1 MSDPSGAPNY
11 DFDGITEEDRQE
23 IMLEIEK
30 VAGENRISLTNDLFE
45 FTARKNGAAFPV
57 LVNVAGLLLLAAG
70 VAAFLFIFQTDEA
83 EIKDAGRVE
92 ITSESLLIE
101 EIRRTAQ
108 EELAAKDQ
116 EIAEIQTRLGEI
128 DAERSALVGSL
139 ETKVAQREAELRREL
154 EAELEAERQ
163 RLRSLDLSEQEIE
176 LRLASFAEVKE
187 REFAQRLDQ
196 FRRQT
201 ELEQTRLV
209 QELNQREAEYTRSLE
224 DAARE
229 RQELQA
235 DSAERLAA
243 LQREFDQQLA
253 EGRAQLDETQAE
265 LRRLNRQ
272 QEQTEFL
279 GGQIRGIFQIAADA
293 LAQGNHRMARE
304 RLDDLRTL
312 LNDEAVLRTPVLA
325 ERRPTDLLLTNLFET
340 LIDLDERFGSTEAER
355 RLNEGALVERVSAL
369 VDRAAVEAEAGRT
382 DSAVALYR
390 QALEV
395 IPAVSESYNFLGD
408 PDDAD
413 VAANLVAANEE
424 AAQLITEADRARAG
438 GRFSAAI
445 DRYATVLRD
454 YPRSRYRTDAI
465 AGIETTYADAQSRD
479 LTLQDSLTASLADV
493 ESDRGRLEEE
503 LAEAQAELARLRVAS
518 ARSEAKIEDLNGR
531 IATLQNRP
539 NTSESDVAALRR
551 ELTRSQ
557 ESLQAEQERAERLE
571 EQVATREAALQE
583 TEEELLAA
591 LEELAIAKV
600 ITESGLDTERELLEE
615 VVRLQALEA
624 EVTALRDN
632 WEAYREEVA
641 TIAAQSDM
649 GPNQAP
655 TTSPELELLEAR
667 VSLERFLGEPTM
679 QRYFPEIS
687 QEIGRFYNA
696 FAAGGREN
704 ALLDASDIL
713 LDLSYAEDNAERMAL
728 VRNARGEAEPALAD
742 FLTELEVLLSTVY

>member
-1 MSDPSGAPNY
+1 MSDPANTNV
-11 DFDGITEEDRQE
+11 DNFDGITEEDRDE
-23 IMLEIEK
+23 IMLEIER

-70 VAAFLFIFQTDEA
+70 IAAFLFIFQADDA
-83 EIKDAGRVE
+83 EIKEAGRVE

-128 DAERSALVGSL
+128 DAERSALAGSL
-139 ETKVAQREAELRREL
+139 EEQVALREEELRREL
-154 EAELEAERQ
+154 EAELEAERR

-176 LRLASFAEVKE
+176 LRIASFAEVKE

-196 FRRQT
+196 FRRQK

-224 DAARE
+224 DAARQRE
-229 RQELQA
+229 ALQA
-235 DSAERLAA
+235 DSAEQLAA

-253 EGRAQLDETQAE
+253 AGRAELDETQAE
-265 LRRLNRQ
+265 LLRLNRQ
-272 QEQTEFL
+272 QEQAEFL
-279 GGQIRGIFQIAADA
+279 GSQIRGLYQIAAEA
-293 LAQGNHRMARE
+293 LRQGNHQLAKD
-304 RLDDLRTL
+304 RLDDLRVL
-312 LNDEAVLRTPVLA
+312 LNDESVLRTPAVA

-340 LIDLDERFGSTEAER
+340 LIDLDARFGSAEAER
-355 RLNEGALVERVSAL
+355 RLNQGELVERVSEL
-369 VDRAAVEAEAGRT
+369 VGRASAEAEAGRT
-382 DSAVALYR
+382 ETAVGLYR

-395 IPAVSESYNFLGD
+395 IPAVSESYSFLGD

-413 VAANLVAANEE
+413 VAADLATANEE
-424 AAQLITEADRARAG
+424 SARLVAEAERARTD
-438 GRFSAAI
+438 GRFSVAI
-445 DRYATVLRD
+445 DRYTTVLRD

-465 AGIETTYADAQSRD
+465 AGIEATYAAAQSRD

-493 ESDRGRLEEE
+493 ESERGRIAEE
-503 LAEAQAELARLRVAS
+503 LASTQNDLERVQTIS
-518 ARSEAKIEDLNGR
+518 ARQNERIEQLTGR
-531 IATLQNRP
+531 IATLQDRP
-539 NTSESDVAALRR
+539 DTSASEVEALQR
-551 ELTRSQ
+551 ELTRSR
-557 ESLQAEQERAERLE
+557 ESLQAEQERAETLE
-571 EQVATREAALQE
+571 EAVAIRETALQE
-583 TEEELLAA
+583 TEAELVET
-591 LEELAIAKV
+591 LEELAIAQV
-600 ITESGLDTERELLEE
+600 LTESGLDTERELLEE

-624 EVTALRDN
+624 EVTALREN
-632 WEAYREEVA
+632 WTEYRQEVA
-641 TIAAQSDM
+641 TIAERS
-649 GPNQAP
+649 GTTSNAP
-655 TTSPELELLEAR
+655 TAAPELELLEAR

-679 QRYFPEIS
+679 QQYFPEIS
-687 QEIGRFYNA
+687 DEIGRFYDA

-713 LDLSYAEDNAERMAL
+713 LDLSYAEDNTERINL

-742 FLTELEVLLSTVY
+742 FLTELEVLLSSVY